1 VTVRSVE
8 KALSI
13 LEAVAAE
20 RDGLTAQQISD
31 RFGLPYATAH
41 RMLTTLA
48 RLGYLHFQRSNKIYR
63 IGPRVLR
70 LYNPGVHQATLGRLV
85 YPYMAKLSQDCGA
98 AVHLAVR
105 SGQEVVYLDT
115 VLPPEAYARYTPV
128 GTRAPLHSTALGKAL
143 IAFSPDDEIEE
154 ILENYEFRPFTPN
167 TITSEAELRDAI
179 EQIRTNGFSFDDEES
194 TLGLHCVASVIVN
207 AHGLPE
213 AAISISSEK
222 APFTEADLQDHAA
235 RVCDVCRDASAALG
249 MQLSADPRHWYTELL
264 QRRRTA

>member
-1 VTVRSVE
+1 MTVRSVE

-31 RFGLPYATAH
+31 RFNLPYATAH
-41 RMLTTLA
+41 RMVTTLS
-48 RLGYLHFQRSNKIYR
+48 RLGYLHFQRSHKIYR

-70 LYNPGVHQATLGRLV
+70 LYNPGTHQATLGRLV
-85 YPYMAKLSQDCGA
+85 YPHLAKLSQESGA

-115 VLPPEAYARYTPV
+115 VLPPDAYARYTPV
-128 GTRAPLHSTALGKAL
+128 GTRAPVHSTALGKAL
-143 IAFSPDDEIEE
+143 LAFSPDEE
-154 ILENYEFRPFTPN
+154 IDETLENYEFRAFTPN
-167 TITSEAELRDAI
+167 TITSESDMRQAI
-179 EQIRTNGFSFDDEES
+179 ELVRSNGFSFDDEES

-222 APFTEADLQDHAA
+222 SPFTEADLHNHAA
-235 RVCDVCRDASAALG
+235 RVCDVCREASAALG
-249 MQLSADPRHWYTELL
+249 FQLSVDPKQWYLELT